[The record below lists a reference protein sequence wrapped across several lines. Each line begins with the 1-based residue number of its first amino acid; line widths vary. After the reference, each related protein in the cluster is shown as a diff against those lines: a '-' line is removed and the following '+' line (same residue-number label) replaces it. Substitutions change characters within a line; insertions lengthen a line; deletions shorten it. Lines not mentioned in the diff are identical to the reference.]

1 MKVSGNNTPG
11 PSEQTSNSDMAAIT
25 ESAISTCQI
34 DITEWLKSKER
45 KNKIQK
51 KNDNKK
57 IKAKEQ
63 KKTWRQ
69 KNPTF
74 LQEIEWTDKSSR
86 ANRADDKFSG
96 QANDQSEQNITV
108 HSSTVIEII
117 RVPDQRQIK
126 LKRKKEKTKKQQ
138 NRNLLEY
145 YPPPLSA
152 RLAQYHFK
160 GWNSPAFAQ

>member
-11 PSEQTSNSDMAAIT
+11 PSEETSSSDMTAIT
-25 ESAISTCQI
+25 ESAISTTSQ
-34 DITEWLKSKER
+34 TE
-45 KNKIQK
+45 
-51 KNDNKK
+51 
-57 IKAKEQ
+57 
-63 KKTWRQ
+63 KTWRQ

-108 HSSTVIEII
+108 HSST
-117 RVPDQRQIK
+117 
-126 LKRKKEKTKKQQ
+126 Q

-145 YPPPLSA
+145 YLPPLSA
-152 RLAQYHFK
+152 RLVVQYHFK
-160 GWNSPAFAQ
+160 GWNSRAFAQ

>member
-45 KNKIQK
+45 KT
-51 KNDNKK
+51 
-57 IKAKEQ
+57 KEQ

-160 GWNSPAFAQ
+160 GWNSLAFAQ